1 MALWQEELLCGKPW
15 IFKQI
20 IDFITLERYDKD
32 YPDNDEK
39 LKIILEHLTLEINEK
54 GEDVAIKEMRKHL
67 ACYIKNGKDASK
79 IREKINNIN
88 NKEELINCLKE
99 YFK

>member
-1 MALWQEELLCGKPW
+1 
-15 IFKQI
+15 
-20 IDFITLERYDKD
+20 
-32 YPDNDEK
+32 
-39 LKIILEHLTLEINEK
+39 
-54 GEDVAIKEMRKHL
+54 MRKHL
-67 ACYIKNGKDASK
+67 ACYIKAQKDASK